1 MAKEASAMLGREGVK
16 GHSQGR
22 MKIIQSAGGRLAQVC
37 LEFSESQFNGI
48 EIGAVRRQI
57 AEANPARRK
66 QLADR
71 MDFVGGEMVEDERVA
86 FAQLR
91 TEHLLQISRENLGID
106 STFNQKG
113 RFDAFMAQGRNEG
126 GTLPV
131 AVRDG
136 ADTSLA
142 HRAATMVAG
151 HGGVQAGFINK
162 HQLAD
167 IPAGLLLSPMPPG
180 GFNVR
185 PILLG
190 GARRF
195 FYSSGPVV
203 PAGATKR

>member
-1 MAKEASAMLGREGVK
+1 MKFV
-16 GHSQGR
+16 QG
-22 MKIIQSAGGRLAQVC
+22 AGGPLTQMRF
-37 LEFSESQFNGI
+37 EFGKSQFNGI
-48 EIGAVRRQI
+48 EIGAVRRQV
-57 AEANPARRK
+57 AQTNPSSRK
-66 QLADR
+66 QPADI
-71 MDFVGGEMVEDERVA
+71 MDLVGGEIVEDERVA

-91 TEHLLQISRENLGID
+91 TEHLLQISREHLGID
-106 STFNQKG
+106 SAFDQKG
-113 RFDAFMAQGRNEG
+113 RIKAFMAQGRNEG
-126 GTLPV
+126 ATLPV
-131 AVRDG
+131 AVGNG
-136 ADTSLA
+136 ADTTPA

-167 IPAGLLLSPMPPG
+167 IPAGLLPAPLPPG

-195 FYSSGPVV
+195 FYSSAPVV

>member
-1 MAKEASAMLGREGVK
+1 MRF
-16 GHSQGR
+16 
-22 MKIIQSAGGRLAQVC
+22 
-37 LEFSESQFNGI
+37 EFGESLFNGI
-48 EIGAVRRQI
+48 EIRAVRRQV
-57 AEANPARRK
+57 ANANPSSRE
-66 QLADR
+66 QLADV
-71 MDFVGGEMVEDERVA
+71 MDFVGGEVVQDERVA
-86 FAQLR
+86 LAQLW
-91 TEHLLQISRENLGID
+91 TEHLLKISRENLGID
-106 STFNQKG
+106 GAFDQKG
-113 RFDAFMAQGRNEG
+113 SFDAFMAQGRNEG

-136 ADTSLA
+136 TETTLA

-151 HGGVQAGFINK
+151 HLGVQAGFINK

-167 IPAGLLLSPMPPG
+167 IPAGLLPSPIPPG

-195 FYSSGPVV
+195 FYSSDRVV